1 MEELIEAV
9 LSHMYETVF
18 LTLGVVYGVMFIT
31 FIVMLIKAIKEK
43 KSDSEDNGMEQESNI
58 SLCKWQ
64 ILAGSVIGQEHTKN
78 EIPCQDS
85 HRVEN
90 FGQGW
95 GIAVVSD
102 GLSSAARSDIGS
114 GYIVDQA
121 AEYLKEMISK
131 EKWIED
137 NRLPSSLE
145 WTLLSIQM
153 LHQIHQNLSMFAEK
167 NRFELESLAA
177 TIIAVVYSPF
187 GLLITHM
194 GDGRA
199 GYRSR
204 RGEWKSMMK
213 PINGETTSEVM
224 PITAPIWEEIRLI
237 FQFVES
243 RVIDEPVDVFT
254 LMSDGC
260 EDFCYETVVK
270 DENGH
275 GKEVNKPHKEFFEP
289 ILEWAKG
296 ELNRKSKE
304 EVNSEWCAF
313 LMNGNERIACEGDD
327 KTLIIGYCLSK
338 EEKNN
343 EKV

>member
-1 MEELIEAV
+1 

-18 LTLGVVYGVMFIT
+18 LTFGVIYGVMFMA
-31 FIVMLIKAIKEK
+31 FIVMLTKEIMGK
-43 KSDSEDNGMEQESNI
+43 ESSSEDNSMEQESNI

-64 ILAGSVIGQEHTKN
+64 ILADSVIGQEHIKN
-78 EIPCQDS
+78 KIPCQDS
-85 HRVEN
+85 HRVET
-90 FGQGW
+90 FGHNW
-95 GIAVVSD
+95 GIVVVSD

-121 AEYLKEMISK
+121 VEHLKEIISK

-137 NRLPSSLE
+137 NRLPSSLDWE
-145 WTLLSIQM
+145 LLSIRM
-153 LHQIHQNLSMFAEK
+153 LHQIHQNLSLFAEK
-167 NRFELESLAA
+167 NYFELKDLAA
-177 TIIAVVYSPF
+177 TVIAVVYSPF

-213 PINGETTSEVM
+213 PINGETASEVM
-224 PITAPIWEEIRLI
+224 PITAPIWEEARLI

-243 RVIDEPVDVFT
+243 RVINEPVDAFT

-260 EDFCYETVVK
+260 EDFCYETMVK

-275 GKEVNKPHKEFFEP
+275 GKEVNRPHKAFFEP
-289 ILEWAKG
+289 ILEWFKG
-296 ELNRKSKE
+296 ELNSKSKE
-304 EVNSEWCAF
+304 EIDRKWHTF
-313 LMNGNERIACEGDD
+313 LENGNERIASEGDD
-327 KTLIIGYCLSK
+327 KTLIIGYCLSD
-338 EEKNN
+338 EEKSN
-343 EKV
+343 EEV